1 MRKGQ
6 ILVDI
11 VNSFVLNNNFKE
23 DKILII
29 IEEGFKEEDRSKEFK
44 EIQDKI
50 KKQKSKKYIF
60 IEKVSK
66 EKFVKVIN
74 RKFQIGKVFMIFLK
88 DRFVRYRFIGLEF
101 QKILVQIF
109 RIVDIMFNNKEIF
122 YWWKEYYEDKKYFLD
137 FNQQREFWDGV
148 VYCQF
153 VVELFFYV
161 VIGLIVRDL
170 RVIRVM
176 KRNENFDIV
185 LGKRF
190 LQNFQMEFRDVC
202 IYGLINIYS
211 DKYFKLV
218 DVFMCLLLKEY
229 ILIYKLFYM
238 YVFIY

>member
-1 MRKGQ
+1 
-6 ILVDI
+6 
-11 VNSFVLNNNFKE
+11 
-23 DKILII
+23 
-29 IEEGFKEEDRSKEFK
+29 
-44 EIQDKI
+44 
-50 KKQKSKKYIF
+50 
-60 IEKVSK
+60 
-66 EKFVKVIN
+66 
-74 RKFQIGKVFMIFLK
+74 MIFLK

-148 VYCQF
+148 VQCQF

-176 KRNENFDIV
+176 KRKENLDTV

-190 LQNFQMEFRDVC
+190 LDF
-202 IYGLINIYS
+202 
-211 DKYFKLV
+211 
-218 DVFMCLLLKEY
+218 LLL
-229 ILIYKLFYM
+229 
-238 YVFIY
+238 V

>member
-1 MRKGQ
+1 
-6 ILVDI
+6 
-11 VNSFVLNNNFKE
+11 
-23 DKILII
+23 
-29 IEEGFKEEDRSKEFK
+29 
-44 EIQDKI
+44 
-50 KKQKSKKYIF
+50 
-60 IEKVSK
+60 
-66 EKFVKVIN
+66 
-74 RKFQIGKVFMIFLK
+74 MIFLK

-148 VYCQF
+148 VQCQF

-176 KRNENFDIV
+176 KRNENFDTV

-190 LQNFQMEFRDVC
+190 QQSFQMEFRDVC
-202 IYGLINIYS
+202 IYELINIYS